1 MRILKA
7 INELALYW
15 RLNIE
20 VYFWGDRGCY
30 SGIRVSAH
38 AEDVLIGMHLNIDSD
53 HRRFLHE
60 LDDACRQV
68 TAGYIN
74 HILKDWKPC

>member
-1 MRILKA
+1 MRLLKA

-15 RLNIE
+15 RLNIN
-20 VYFWGDRGCY
+20 VTFYDGGLLSSTVCIY
-30 SGIRVSAH
+30 TYCANGK
-38 AEDVLIGMHLNIDSD
+38 IGVNLAFSFDE
-53 HRRFLHE
+53 RFFLHR

-74 HILKDWKPC
+74 HILKDWKSC